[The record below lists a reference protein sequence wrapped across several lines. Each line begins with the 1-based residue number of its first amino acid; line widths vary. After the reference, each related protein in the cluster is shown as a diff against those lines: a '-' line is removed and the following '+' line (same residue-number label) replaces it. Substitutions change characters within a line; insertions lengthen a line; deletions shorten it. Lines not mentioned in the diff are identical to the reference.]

1 MSLIVFKTWFLL
13 GVGVAVV
20 GLAIFGFARLS
31 KVPVEWERRRRFFSL
46 IGSLWL
52 GISFFAQQRNV
63 LLAALCYGFELAE
76 HALGLGGSVLFPA
89 GDVCEARI
97 G

>member
-52 GISFFAQQRNV
+52 GISFLLSSAMYFWPRYAMVLNLLSM
-63 LLAALCYGFELAE
+63 LLALVAVFFFLRAMFVKRE
-76 HALGLGGSVLFPA
+76 
-89 GDVCEARI
+89 
-97 G
+97 

>member
-52 GISFFAQQRNV
+52 GISFLLSSAMYFWPRYSMALNLLSM
-63 LLAALCYGFELAE
+63 LLALVAVFFFLRAMFVKRE
-76 HALGLGGSVLFPA
+76 
-89 GDVCEARI
+89 
-97 G
+97 